1 MNLKEFLI
9 PFAGMKDGKH
19 QFEYQ
24 ISNLFFEQFQ
34 FDEYEN
40 VDVKVN
46 MVLEKKTTIMELCF
60 THKGT
65 VNVPCDMTGENFDLK
80 IKGKFNL
87 VVKFGEE
94 LNNESEELLILPL
107 SEFQLNVSQYIYE
120 SIVLSVPFK
129 RVHPGVKDG
138 TLETEAFETLD
149 KLAPKEENEENKES
163 EDIDPRWENLR
174 KLLTDK

>member
-1 MNLKEFLI
+1 MENLKEFLI
-9 PFAGMKDGKH
+9 PFAGLKEGKH

-24 ISNLFFEQFQ
+24 IGDSFFEQFQ
-34 FDEYEN
+34 FDEYQG

-46 MVLEKKTTIMELCF
+46 MVLEKKNTIMELCF
-60 THKGT
+60 NHKGT
-65 VNVPCDMTGENFDLK
+65 VNVPCDMTGEDFDLK
-80 IKGKFNL
+80 VKGKFNL

-94 LNNESEELLILPL
+94 FNNDNEELLILPHN
-107 SEFQLNVSQYIYE
+107 EFQLNVSQYIYE

-138 TLETEAFETLD
+138 TLETEVFDALD
-149 KLAPKEENEENKES
+149 KLAPKEENKEN
-163 EDIDPRWENLR
+163 EDIDPRWENLK

>member
-1 MNLKEFLI
+1 MENLKEFLI
-9 PFAGMKDGKH
+9 PFAGLKEGKH

-24 ISNLFFEQFQ
+24 VGDSFFEQFQ
-34 FDEYEN
+34 FDEYQG

-46 MVLEKKTTIMELCF
+46 MVLEKKNTIMELCF
-60 THKGT
+60 DHKGT
-65 VNVPCDMTGENFDLK
+65 VNVPCDMTGEDFDLK
-80 IKGKFNL
+80 VKGKFNL

-94 LNNESEELLILPL
+94 FNNDNEELLILPHN
-107 SEFQLNVSQYIYE
+107 EFQLNVSQYIYE

-138 TLETEAFETLD
+138 TLETEVFDALD
-149 KLAPKEENEENKES
+149 KLAPKEENKEN
-163 EDIDPRWENLR
+163 EDIDPRWENLK

>member
-1 MNLKEFLI
+1 MKNLKEFLI
-9 PFAGMKDGKH
+9 PFAGLKEGKH

-24 ISNLFFEQFQ
+24 IGDSFFEEFQ
-34 FDEYEN
+34 FDEYKN
-40 VDVKVN
+40 VDVTVSL
-46 MVLEKKTTIMELCF
+46 MLEKKSTIMELCF
-60 THKGT
+60 VHKGT
-65 VNVPCDMTGENFDLK
+65 VNVPCDMTGEDFDLK

-94 LNNESEELLILPL
+94 FNNENEELLILPHG
-107 SEFQLNVSQYIYE
+107 EFQLNVSQYIYE

-138 TLETEAFETLD
+138 TLKTEAFDTLD
-149 KLAPKEENEENKES
+149 KLAPKEEHKVN
-163 EDIDPRWENLR
+163 EDIDPRWENLK

>member
-1 MNLKEFLI
+1 MENLKEFLI
-9 PFAGMKDGKH
+9 PFAGLKEGKH

-24 ISNLFFEQFQ
+24 IGDSFFEQFQ
-34 FDEYEN
+34 FDEYQG

-46 MVLEKKTTIMELCF
+46 MVLEKKNTIMELCF
-60 THKGT
+60 DHKGT
-65 VNVPCDMTGENFDLK
+65 VNVPCDMTGEDFDLK
-80 IKGKFNL
+80 VKGKFNL

-94 LNNESEELLILPL
+94 FNNDNEELLILPHN
-107 SEFQLNVSQYIYE
+107 EFQLNVSQYIYE

-138 TLETEAFETLD
+138 TLETEVFDALD
-149 KLAPKEENEENKES
+149 KLAPKEENKEN
-163 EDIDPRWENLR
+163 EDIDPRWENLK

>member
-1 MNLKEFLI
+1 MENLKEFLI
-9 PFAGMKDGKH
+9 PFAGLKEGKH

-24 ISNLFFEQFQ
+24 IGDSFFEQFQ
-34 FDEYEN
+34 FDEYQS

-46 MVLEKKTTIMELCF
+46 MVLEKKSTIMELCF
-60 THKGT
+60 DHKGT
-65 VNVPCDMTGENFDLK
+65 VNVPCDMTGEDFDLK
-80 IKGKFNL
+80 VKGKFNL

-94 LNNESEELLILPL
+94 FNNDNEELLILPHN
-107 SEFQLNVSQYIYE
+107 EFQLNVSQYIYE

-138 TLETEAFETLD
+138 TLETEAFDALD
-149 KLAPKEENEENKES
+149 KLAPKEENKEN
-163 EDIDPRWENLR
+163 EDIDPRWENLK

>member
-1 MNLKEFLI
+1 MENLKEFLI
-9 PFAGMKDGKH
+9 PFAGLKEGKH

-24 ISNLFFEQFQ
+24 IGDSFFEQFQ
-34 FDEYEN
+34 FDEYQG

-46 MVLEKKTTIMELCF
+46 MVLEKKDTIMELCF
-60 THKGT
+60 NHKGT
-65 VNVPCDMTGENFDLK
+65 VNVPCDMTGEDFDLK
-80 IKGKFNL
+80 VKGKFNL

-94 LNNESEELLILPL
+94 FNNDNEELLILPHN
-107 SEFQLNVSQYIYE
+107 EFQLNVSQYIYE

-138 TLETEAFETLD
+138 TLETEVFDALD
-149 KLAPKEENEENKES
+149 KLAPKEENKEN
-163 EDIDPRWENLR
+163 EDIDPRWENLK

>member
-1 MNLKEFLI
+1 MENLKEFLI
-9 PFAGMKDGKH
+9 PFAGLKEGKH

-24 ISNLFFEQFQ
+24 IEDSFFEQFQ
-34 FDEYEN
+34 FDEYQG

-46 MVLEKKTTIMELCF
+46 MVLEKKHTIMELCF
-60 THKGT
+60 DHKGT
-65 VNVPCDMTGENFDLK
+65 VNVPCDMTGEDFDLK

-94 LNNESEELLILPL
+94 FNNDNEELLILPHN
-107 SEFQLNVSQYIYE
+107 EFQLNVSQYIYE

-129 RVHPGVKDG
+129 RVHPGIKDG
-138 TLETEAFETLD
+138 TLETEALDALD
-149 KLAPKEENEENKES
+149 KLAPKEDNKEN
-163 EDIDPRWENLR
+163 EDIDPRWENLK